1 MMWVALSLRTGM
13 GVIRGRREV
22 HAAGGVEAAWDRW
35 ARQHSGEA
43 RDIEARVKAMSAW
56 LKARDMA
63 IVGMDDA
70 RYPALLLE
78 IPDAPLALY
87 GWGSWPLR
95 SAWSRAL
102 AVVGTRTCTAQGQA
116 WAQEIASDWSGSGGR
131 VVSGL
136 ARGIDIAAHRGT
148 AKGQA
153 VVVLPCGLDAIHPRI
168 HEAEAACMVASG
180 GLLLTERPPQTSV
193 ERWMFA
199 ARNRIITGLAPAT
212 VVVQSPSRGG
222 SLISAQC
229 ALDQN
234 RELYVFHPPTGS
246 PRWSGNRSMVEDGWG
261 DPVRDPT
268 HLWNVMAGLPSA
280 FPGWQRSVPPAC
292 RPVWDGLSAKRALRL
307 DELAV
312 ELDEAEV
319 RRHVA
324 VLVSLGLVARLPG
337 RRYVRA

>member
-1 MMWVALSLRTGM
+1 MWVALSLRTGM

-116 WAQEIASDWSGSGGR
+116 WAQEVASDWSGSGGR

-180 GLLLTERPPQTSV
+180 GLLLTERPPQTSGTMDV
-193 ERWMFA
+193 CGTEPHHHGAGSGDGRGAKSREGWVIDFGSMRARPKQGTLCLSPPDWQSPMVGKPKHGRRWLGRSRARSYSPLERHGGFA
-199 ARNRIITGLAPAT
+199 ISVSGLAAER
-212 VVVQSPSRGG
+212 SPG
-222 SLISAQC
+222 
-229 ALDQN
+229 
-234 RELYVFHPPTGS
+234 VS
-246 PRWSGNRSMVEDGWG
+246 PRVGWLERETG
-261 DPVRDPT
+261 ASPR
-268 HLWNVMAGLPSA
+268 
-280 FPGWQRSVPPAC
+280 
-292 RPVWDGLSAKRALRL
+292 
-307 DELAV
+307 
-312 ELDEAEV
+312 
-319 RRHVA
+319 
-324 VLVSLGLVARLPG
+324 
-337 RRYVRA
+337 